1 MDFFLILHFKLLLSS
16 YSKKIIS
23 NMKRIFF
30 LTITIAIF
38 FISKYNVSAQWN
50 ECISFGEAAF
60 MDDVTEVVGGTGST
74 TSTNQYDVLTGPDA
88 FGNYTAGPDGT
99 PDIQIDVEIMVD
111 AEGNVT
117 TPGADCLTPTD
128 LDDWELVV
136 TTGSGQINLNS
147 NTPGNQ
153 DVCECSDVWAAVT
166 ISFLGGLMVDAQNLA
181 INYTSTN
188 GASLMYESLQ
198 VTTNG
203 MPYNTANITNYCGTD
218 YHNAL
223 SMGDYLAGN
232 PAGTTVYTGTPSFV
246 PILGDAAG
254 GQVQVGWWAV
264 DDFNAPLEAGYD
276 PATMSFPT
284 CNDPAADEDN
294 GSSGGNG
301 AVNDNQEIVGSA
313 ASAGCGTGNPD
324 EADGSLGH
332 APTDVITSVTYLY
345 NVASIGLDCNGDGT
359 VGDNSS
365 PQMNIQ
371 DLCIGFCP
379 PCTYPEPTITLV
391 EDCGFFDIMI
401 GTIDETMA
409 SGTGTSVTYTTAATA
424 PTVMPGTPVTG
435 AEQLPAD
442 GSTMYYIQI
451 ADAADPTCIEEF
463 GPFTAPAGT
472 PGPMLTVTCPP
483 PIDVCAATT
492 TAPLGLTDSSGGA
505 MAVYG
510 GSCAVYVN
518 DNGTANDVTD
528 DFIDAAGAPVGS
540 CMLTIQLVDANG
552 CDSGPNPE
560 VCTILFESN
569 CDADGG
575 AFPTGP

>member
-1 MDFFLILHFKLLLSS
+1 MKYIYTSKIFTFLILSS
-16 YSKKIIS
+16 LAL
-23 NMKRIFF
+23 N
-30 LTITIAIF
+30 
-38 FISKYNVSAQWN
+38 AQ
-50 ECISFGEAAF
+50 EFCDDFGENSFTDTCAEQIG
-60 MDDVTEVVGGTGST
+60 DGTSGPVVAPPIDIYDAT
-74 TSTNQYDVLTGPDA
+74 TSSGGA
-88 FGNYTAGPDGT
+88 DGT
-99 PDIQIDVEIMVD
+99 PDVQITIESTVCNS
-111 AEGNVT
+111 G
-117 TPGADCLTPTD
+117 C
-128 LDDWELVV
+128 
-136 TTGSGQINLNS
+136 GSGGPYNIGGCIGGNGALGTSSDFAANFNSGNGENTCINAGGYVCYTIDFINGFSTTAAAFDLGQSSNNGSSEGYEGSFGYVTAGTDANGAPLAGLPAINLANF
-147 NTPGNQ
+147 
-153 DVCECSDVWAAVT
+153 C
-166 ISFLGGLMVDAQNLA
+166 
-181 INYTSTN
+181 NYTSTDYATTQMSTFL
-188 GASLMYESLQ
+188 G
-198 VTTNG
+198 VTGPGTWQTDAQNTNQ
-203 MPYNTANITNYCGTD
+203 NN
-218 YHNAL
+218 
-223 SMGDYLAGN
+223 
-232 PAGTTVYTGTPSFV
+232 TGTQAS
-246 PILGDAAG
+246 DANGQNICAG
-254 GQVQVGWWAV
+254 
-264 DDFNAPLEAGYD
+264 AG
-276 PATMSFPT
+276 ATT
-284 CNDPAADEDN
+284 AENGEDT
-294 GSSGGNG
+294 SSGTGPDQ
-301 AVNDNQEIVGSA
+301 ATSA
-313 ASAGCGTGNPD
+313 ASANPN
-324 EADGSLGH
+324 LGL
-332 APTDVITSVTYLY
+332 APTDIITQVKYVYFYSSTP
-345 NVASIGLDCNGDGT
+345 SIDCDMDGLT
-359 VGDNSS
+359 AANSNPS
-365 PQMNIQ
+365 GSWTGI
-371 DLCIGFCP
+371 DFCFEALCTF
-379 PCTYPEPTITLV
+379 PEPTVTLQ
-391 EDCGFFDIMI
+391 EDCGFFDIII
-401 GTIDETMA
+401 GAIDETMA

>member
-1 MDFFLILHFKLLLSS
+1 MKKIYILKVCTLLIL
-16 YSKKIIS
+16 S
-23 NMKRIFF
+23 N
-30 LTITIAIF
+30 LAL
-38 FISKYNVSAQWN
+38 NAQ
-50 ECISFGEAAF
+50 EFCDDFGENSFTDTCAEQ
-60 MDDVTEVVGGTGST
+60 MGDGTSGPVVAPPIDIYDAT
-74 TSTNQYDVLTGPDA
+74 TSSGGA
-88 FGNYTAGPDGT
+88 DGT
-99 PDIQIDVEIMVD
+99 PDVQITIESTVCNS
-111 AEGNVT
+111 G
-117 TPGADCLTPTD
+117 C
-128 LDDWELVV
+128 
-136 TTGSGQINLNS
+136 GSGGPYNIGGCIGGNGALGTSSDFAANFNSGNGENTCINAGGYVCYTIDFINGFSTTAAAFDLGQSSNNGSSEGYEGSFGYVTAGTDANGAPLAGLPAINLANF
-147 NTPGNQ
+147 
-153 DVCECSDVWAAVT
+153 C
-166 ISFLGGLMVDAQNLA
+166 
-181 INYTSTN
+181 NYTSTDYATTQMSTFL
-188 GASLMYESLQ
+188 G
-198 VTTNG
+198 VTGPGTWQTDAQNTNQ
-203 MPYNTANITNYCGTD
+203 NN
-218 YHNAL
+218 
-223 SMGDYLAGN
+223 
-232 PAGTTVYTGTPSFV
+232 TGTQAS
-246 PILGDAAG
+246 DANGQNICAG
-254 GQVQVGWWAV
+254 
-264 DDFNAPLEAGYD
+264 AG
-276 PATMSFPT
+276 ATT
-284 CNDPAADEDN
+284 AENGEDT
-294 GSSGGNG
+294 SSGTGPDQ
-301 AVNDNQEIVGSA
+301 ATSA
-313 ASAGCGTGNPD
+313 ASANPN
-324 EADGSLGH
+324 LGL
-332 APTDVITSVTYLY
+332 APTDIITQVKYVYFYSSTP
-345 NVASIGLDCNGDGT
+345 SIDCDMDGLT
-359 VGDNSS
+359 AANSNPS
-365 PQMNIQ
+365 GSWTGI
-371 DLCIGFCP
+371 DFCFEALCTF
-379 PCTYPEPTITLV
+379 PEPTVTLQ
-391 EDCGFFDIMI
+391 EDCGFFDIII
-401 GTIDETMA
+401 GAIDETMA

>member
-1 MDFFLILHFKLLLSS
+1 MRKNITLLIALCSVLMFSS
-16 YSKKIIS
+16 TT
-23 NMKRIFF
+23 
-30 LTITIAIF
+30 LW
-38 FISKYNVSAQWN
+38 AQWN

-60 MDDVTEVVGGTGST
+60 GGEVTEVVGGTGST
-74 TSTNQYDVLTGPDA
+74 TSSTQYDVLTGPDA
-88 FGNYTAGPDGT
+88 AGNYTAGPDGT
-99 PDIQIDVEIMVD
+99 PDIQIDVEVMVD

-117 TPGADCLTPTD
+117 TPGADCLNPTD

-136 TTGSGQINLNS
+136 TVGGGQINLDS
-147 NTPGNQ
+147 DTPGNQ
-153 DVCECSDVWAAVT
+153 DVCYCSDVWAAVT
-166 ISFLGGLMVDAQNLA
+166 ITFIGGLMVDAQNLA

-203 MPYNTANITNYCGTD
+203 MPYNTAGITNYCATD
-218 YHNAL
+218 YHSAL

-246 PILGDAAG
+246 PSFGDAAG

-276 PATMSFPT
+276 PATMTIPT
-284 CNDPAADEDN
+284 CTDAAAPVDEDN
-294 GSSGGNG
+294 GGSGGNG
-301 AVNDNQEIVGSA
+301 EINDNQEIVGSA

-332 APTDVITSVTYLY
+332 NPTDVITSVTYLY

-365 PQMNIQ
+365 PEMNIQ

-379 PCTYPEPTITLV
+379 VCTYPEPTVTFV
-391 EDCGFFDIMI
+391 ENCGFFDIMI
-401 GTIDETMA
+401 GTIDESMA

-424 PTVMPGTPVTG
+424 PMVMPGTPVTG
-435 AEQLPAD
+435 TEQLIAD
-442 GSTMYYIQI
+442 GTTMYYIQI

-463 GPFTAPAGT
+463 GPFMAPMGT
-472 PGPMLTVTCPP
+472 PAPILTVACPG
-483 PIDVCAATT
+483 PIDVCADTP

-510 GSCAVYVN
+510 GTCATYVN
-518 DNGTANDVTD
+518 TNGTATDVTD
-528 DFIDAAGAPVGS
+528 DFIDANGAPAGS
-540 CMLTIQLVDANG
+540 CNLTIQLVDANG
-552 CDSGPNPE
+552 CDSGAPE

-569 CDADGG
+569 CDANGG
-575 AFPTGP
+575 EFPNTGP

>member
-1 MDFFLILHFKLLLSS
+1 M
-16 YSKKIIS
+16 KKIC
-23 NMKRIFF
+23 F
-30 LTITIAIF
+30 LTITIIIF
-38 FISKYNVSAQWN
+38 FVSKTTVNAQWN

-60 MDDVTEVVGGTGST
+60 TNDVTEVVGGTGTNSST
-74 TSTNQYDVLTGPDA
+74 AQYDVLTGPDA
-88 FGNYTAGPDGT
+88 MGNYVAGSDGT
-99 PDIQIDVEIMVD
+99 PDIQIDIDIMVD
-111 AEGNVT
+111 AEGTVT
-117 TPGADCLTPTD
+117 AAGSDCLNPAD

-136 TTGSGQINLNS
+136 EVGGGQINLDS
-147 NTPGNQ
+147 ATPGNQ
-153 DVCECSDVWAAVT
+153 DVCYCSDVWATVT
-166 ISFLGGLMVDAQNLA
+166 ISFINGLMVDAQNLG

-203 MPYNTANITNYCGTD
+203 MPYNTGSITSYCATD

-232 PAGTTVYTGTPSFV
+232 PPGTTVYTGTPSFN
-246 PILGDAAG
+246 PTFGDAAG

-264 DDFNAPLEAGYD
+264 DDFNAPLEAGWD
-276 PATMSFPT
+276 PATMT
-284 CNDPAADEDN
+284 LPACDDASANANEDN
-294 GSSGGNG
+294 GGSGGNG
-301 AVNDNQEIVGSA
+301 EIDDNQEIVGSA

-332 APTDVITSVTYLY
+332 NPTDVITSVTYLY

-365 PQMNIQ
+365 PEMNIQ

-379 PCTYPEPTITLV
+379 VCTYPEPTVTFV
-391 EDCGFFDIMI
+391 ENCGFFDIMI
-401 GTIDETMA
+401 GTIDESMA
-409 SGTGTSVTYTTAATA
+409 SGTGTNVTYTTAATA

-435 AEQLPAD
+435 AEQLAAD

-472 PGPMLTVTCPP
+472 PPPVLTVACPA
-483 PIDVCAATT
+483 PIDICGATP

-505 MAVYG
+505 TAVYG
-510 GSCAVYVN
+510 GTCAAFVN
-518 DNGTANDVTD
+518 TNGTATDVTD
-528 DFIDAAGAPVGS
+528 DFIDAAGASVGS
-540 CMLTIQLVDANG
+540 CMLTIQLVDVNG
-552 CDSGPNPE
+552 CDSGTPE
-560 VCTILFESN
+560 TCNISFIST

-575 AFPTGP
+575 AFPSGG

>member
-1 MDFFLILHFKLLLSS
+1 M
-16 YSKKIIS
+16 KKIILYLS
-23 NMKRIFF
+23 
-30 LTITIAIF
+30 ITIFASLYFSVNSFSQENCDDFGEGDFMDLCVSQMGDGTSGPAMSDILELDPANGTGGDVQLTLEAVVCNAGCGVGGPYDIGVCIGGGGGALGT
-38 FISKYNVSAQWN
+38 ISDFAADFCSSCSGTPATTCNNSGGYICVTIDFLNGFSSTAAGYDFAQSSN
-50 ECISFGEAAF
+50 NGSSEGYEGSFGYVTAGTDANGAPLTLPAITMANFCNYTIADYAAGTSMSTF
-60 MDDVTEVVGGTGST
+60 LGVTGPGTYQTDVPNATAAVCGGGGGQNGEDSGSGSGST
-74 TSTNQYDVLTGPDA
+74 NG
-88 FGNYTAGPDGT
+88 TAAASANPNLGLNPT
-99 PDIQIDVEIMVD
+99 DIITQVKHIYFYSS
-111 AEGNVT
+111 
-117 TPGADCLTPTD
+117 TPGADCD
-128 LDDWELVV
+128 
-136 TTGSGQINLNS
+136 
-147 NTPGNQ
+147 
-153 DVCECSDVWAAVT
+153 
-166 ISFLGGLMVDAQNLA
+166 
-181 INYTSTN
+181 
-188 GASLMYESLQ
+188 
-198 VTTNG
+198 
-203 MPYNTANITNYCGTD
+203 
-218 YHNAL
+218 
-223 SMGDYLAGN
+223 
-232 PAGTTVYTGTPSFV
+232 
-246 PILGDAAG
+246 
-254 GQVQVGWWAV
+254 
-264 DDFNAPLEAGYD
+264 
-276 PATMSFPT
+276 
-284 CNDPAADEDN
+284 
-294 GSSGGNG
+294 
-301 AVNDNQEIVGSA
+301 
-313 ASAGCGTGNPD
+313 
-324 EADGSLGH
+324 
-332 APTDVITSVTYLY
+332 
-345 NVASIGLDCNGDGT
+345 GDGQS
-359 VGDNSS
+359 GANSS
-365 PQMNIQ
+365 PSGSFSNI
-371 DLCIGFCP
+371 DFCFEAL
-379 PCTYPEPTITLV
+379 CTYPEPTITLV